1 MGSNPLDLVL
11 FDGVRSADPP
21 IILGICLFSISK
33 ESWLAFRVEILS
45 ILAFILLN
53 SFLDFSNMFGDTSFL
68 IVELNN
74 VLFLDLF
81 SLDFHEL

>member
-1 MGSNPLDLVL
+1 MGSNSLDLVL

-45 ILAFILLN
+45 ILAFNLLN
-53 SFLDFSNMFGDTSFL
+53 SFLDFTNMFDDTSFL
-68 IVELNN
+68 IVALNN